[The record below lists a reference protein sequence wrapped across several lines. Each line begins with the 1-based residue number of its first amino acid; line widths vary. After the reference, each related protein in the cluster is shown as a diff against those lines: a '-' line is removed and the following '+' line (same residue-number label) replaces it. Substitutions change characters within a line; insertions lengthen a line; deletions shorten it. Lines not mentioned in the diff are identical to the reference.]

1 MFHKKNASNP
11 SFFIVQTVYSYM
23 KSFPFIQLLEVN
35 NTLHHIKKEEK
46 SMICKNCNQE
56 TEPGKFCTKCGAP
69 LEEASAQEQS
79 ATEEPIVQQSTQT
92 PPPAQPIQQQT
103 QQPQQGQQVDFAQK
117 TKELSSNFGGFFL
130 NALKKPSSARDVN
143 GVHLISGAIMI
154 VVFSLMISLNEF
166 ISYKKEAKDIGDGD
180 EIGFFDFLAI
190 PFLKYL
196 LLYAIIV
203 GLIFAAVNVAQQ
215 SLSIQDVV
223 AKYGA
228 YLVPFALL
236 YIIGILLEVLDMTG
250 LPFSVVGYLAIIGPI
265 LVTPVL

>member
-1 MFHKKNASNP
+1 
-11 SFFIVQTVYSYM
+11 
-23 KSFPFIQLLEVN
+23 
-35 NTLHHIKKEEK
+35 
-46 SMICKNCNQE
+46 
-56 TEPGKFCTKCGAP
+56 
-69 LEEASAQEQS
+69 
-79 ATEEPIVQQSTQT
+79 
-92 PPPAQPIQQQT
+92 
-103 QQPQQGQQVDFAQK
+103 
-117 TKELSSNFGGFFL
+117 
-130 NALKKPSSARDVN
+130 
-143 GVHLISGAIMI
+143 LISGAIMI

-166 ISYKKEAKDIGDGD
+166 ISYKKEAKDIGVGD

-265 LVTPVL
+265 LVVPVLILSEKAVKGFDYVYTTIGLLLLSYIAYRYVTKSVNNIEEIFYNLW